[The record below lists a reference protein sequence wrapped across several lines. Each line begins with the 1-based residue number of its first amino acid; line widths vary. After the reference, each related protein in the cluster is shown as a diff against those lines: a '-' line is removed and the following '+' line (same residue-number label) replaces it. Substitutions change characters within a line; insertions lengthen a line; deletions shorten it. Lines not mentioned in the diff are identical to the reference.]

1 MIHNNINFNINYTQ
15 WKYPNI
21 YKQFP
26 HLKSNEVTILYYHE
40 RVVNNQILANVFFI
54 SSKRPPRE
62 NTSPNDIFEWRLN
75 RYSFFLSILKLPTSY
90 IDKFFAN
97 LLLTDNSIEHLQN
110 KVHQL
115 TTQVKNQK
123 ESIFNLI
130 NISYLLLTIINEYI
144 LTNTSL
150 KNELE
155 PLNEYFNN
163 NSLKQD
169 SSLRTFSNSNNYKSS
184 LDIINNQNKSIQEY
198 NLILVNKNTIIFKN
212 KEYNFLEPVKED
224 IINKSKSLLAK
235 DKEREIRVIKNY
247 IKKKGMVTIS
257 QYLKYHKDI
266 LKKKPLSKPIVIEDF
281 YLIEKCYK
289 GFIVLSPKSR
299 GRGHELIIL
308 DIGLFNKIIK
318 K

>member
-1 MIHNNINFNINYTQ
+1 MIKQKNI
-15 WKYPNI
+15 
-21 YKQFP
+21 
-26 HLKSNEVTILYYHE
+26 
-40 RVVNNQILANVFFI
+40 
-54 SSKRPPRE
+54 
-62 NTSPNDIFEWRLN
+62 
-75 RYSFFLSILKLPTSY
+75 
-90 IDKFFAN
+90 
-97 LLLTDNSIEHLQN
+97 
-110 KVHQL
+110 
-115 TTQVKNQK
+115 
-123 ESIFNLI
+123 LI
-130 NISYLLLTIINEYI
+130 NEQKVIIDC
-144 LTNTSL
+144 L
-150 KNELE
+150 KNKLE
-155 PLNEYFNN
+155 PLEKRFNE
-163 NSLKQD
+163 SLKQD

-184 LDIINNQNKSIQEY
+184 VDIINNQNKSIQEY

-224 IINKSKSLLAK
+224 IINKSKSLLTK

-289 GFIVLSPKSR
+289 GFIVLSPKSL